1 MSIEVGILIILIIM
15 IPSVIA
21 VSNTITILKELD
33 EIKVT
38 LKSLREKA
46 N

>member
-1 MSIEVGILIILIIM
+1 MSVEVGLLVILIIM

-21 VSNTITILKELD
+21 MSNTITILKELD
-33 EIKVT
+33 EIKQT
-38 LKSLREKA
+38 LKSLREKE